1 MTSSRQGGPSQGR
14 GNPSDQASDQRLA
27 LLSATLSA
35 QIIPRL
41 LQAHTHGDSAAD
53 DAPAYSAQTGRPIS
67 SADVKD
73 LVRMVLLPDDHAAR
87 ASVEAMR
94 LRGIPVETLFIDLL
108 ALAARH
114 LGELWEEDLCNFADV
129 TVGVGRLQQAM
140 RDLSPGLV
148 TRPPSGDQPR
158 RVLLL
163 PSPGEQHTFGL
174 AMVGDFFRS
183 AGWDVA
189 GGPAMSLDI
198 AAVVRREW
206 FDVVG
211 FSLASEVHLP
221 RLAPAIAAVRKA
233 SQNPRVGIL
242 VGGPIFLGQVGLANE
257 VGADAL
263 AINGSLA
270 PEIADKLVETRAVVS

>member
-41 LQAHTHGDSAAD
+41 LQAHTHCDSAAD
-53 DAPAYSAQTGRPIS
+53 GAPNFSAQTGRPIS

-163 PSPGEQHTFGL
+163 PCPGEQHTFGL

-198 AAVVRREW
+198 DAVVRREW

-211 FSLASEVHLP
+211 FSLASEVHLS

-270 PEIADKLVETRAVVS
+270 PEIADKLVQTRAVVS

>member
-1 MTSSRQGGPSQGR
+1 MTSSRQGGPPQGR

-41 LQAHTHGDSAAD
+41 LQAHTHCDSAAD
-53 DAPAYSAQTGRPIS
+53 GAPNFSAQTGRPIS

-129 TVGVGRLQQAM
+129 TVGVGRLQQVM
-140 RDLSPGLV
+140 RDLSPGLM
-148 TRPPSGDQPR
+148 TGALSAAQPR

-174 AMVGDFFRS
+174 TMVGDFFRS

-189 GGPAMSLDI
+189 GGPATSLDFESL
-198 AAVVRREW
+198 VRREW
-206 FDVVG
+206 YDVVG
-211 FSLASEVHLP
+211 FSLASELHLP

-233 SQNPRVGIL
+233 SMNPRVGIL
-242 VGGPIFLGQVGLANE
+242 VGGPLFLRQGGLANE
-257 VGADAL
+257 VGADAV

-270 PEIADKLVETRAVVS
+270 PEIADKLVETRGAPS